1 MKMLIN
7 VYTIEIVKNLND
19 LVIAANARSY
29 INIEGYV
36 IVTGYKIDPRNCHRE
51 AKSDCE
57 RVSRSCLSTVRHT
70 SGTNTSRPCIL
81 SCNFAYI
88 SRLKACFQ

>member
-36 IVTGYKIDPRNCHRE
+36 IVTGYKID
-51 AKSDCE
+51 
-57 RVSRSCLSTVRHT
+57 RSTKLPQGSQVWLWE
-70 SGTNTSRPCIL
+70 S
-81 SCNFAYI
+81 
-88 SRLKACFQ
+88 K